1 MTKQEFLKK
10 LEKKLD
16 ILSKEERE
24 DTINEYRDIID
35 EKMKHGRTEEEAVEE
50 AGDVNEL
57 AKEIIE
63 AYKINPDYQKNSKT
77 FAESTEDVIKKG
89 AKKLS
94 EVTEEVVDNFKKSN
108 FEFTTENVFE
118 IVIKIIFIL
127 FALAILKIPFTI
139 VESLLI
145 NIFEFSFL
153 GSIVTTIFKI
163 IMELVYLGVCVLIV
177 LNFIQKSFPK
187 VEKKESEEKEPQKKN
202 IERKETV
209 KTKKEMN
216 FSDICIFII
225 KFFVIICII
234 IPLFC
239 SLIGLCVALSV
250 IVYFMTKGILA
261 YGILVLL
268 LGFLSFNCSFLQI
281 AFDLLNKKKVK
292 CYSLFISFILTLIG
306 GFMTI
311 DYITGFEY
319 VNQID
324 ESRYSVVTN
333 TYEET
338 IYQNTAIY
346 YTDNLLIDNT
356 LEDNHIR
363 IEVRYSNEYMEIS
376 KNRIDTD
383 GLTKIIFY
391 KDTIKSFKFNKNII
405 EDIKNQK
412 IYNYELLGDAK
423 IIVYA
428 NDSTIK
434 YIK

>member
-94 EVTEEVVDNFKKSN
+94 EVTEEVVDNFKNSD

-118 IVIKIIFIL
+118 IIIKIIFIL
-127 FALAILKIPFTI
+127 FALAILKIPFSI

-145 NIFEFSFL
+145 SIFKFSFL
-153 GSIVTTIFKI
+153 GSAATIILKT
-163 IMELVYLGVCVLIV
+163 IMELVYLGVCILIV
-177 LNFIQKSFPK
+177 INFIQKSFCK
-187 VEKKESEEKEPQKKN
+187 TDKEEKSVEKKEIKEEKSG
-202 IERKETV
+202 
-209 KTKKEMN
+209 TK
-216 FSDICIFII
+216 FYDIVAFII

-239 SLIGLCVALSV
+239 SLIGLCIALSV
-250 IVYFMTKGILA
+250 VIYCITKGILA

-268 LGFLSFNCSFLQI
+268 LGMISFNCSFLQI
-281 AFDLLNKKKVK
+281 TFDLLNKKKVK
-292 CYSLFISFILTLIG
+292 FYSFMISFILTLIG
-306 GFMTI
+306 GFMTV
-311 DYITGFEY
+311 DYITNFEY
-319 VNQID
+319 VNQLD
-324 ESRYSVVTN
+324 ETRYSMVTN
-333 TYEET
+333 TYEES
-338 IYQNTAIY
+338 IYQNTMIY
-346 YTDNLLIDNT
+346 YMDNLVVDNT
-356 LEDNHIR
+356 LEDNQIR
-363 IEVRYSNEYMEIS
+363 IEVRYSNEYIEIF
-376 KNRIDTD
+376 KNRIDSD
-383 GLTKIIFY
+383 GLTKIIFS
-391 KDTIKSFKFNKNII
+391 KDVIKNIGINKNII

-412 IYNYELLGDAK
+412 IYNYELLSDARV
-423 IIVYA
+423 IVYA
-428 NDSTIK
+428 NESTIQ
-434 YIK
+434 YIKN

>member
-127 FALAILKIPFTI
+127 FALAILKIPFAI
-139 VESLLI
+139 AESLLI

-153 GSIVTTIFKI
+153 GSVVTAIFRI
-163 IMELVYLGVCVLIV
+163 IMELVYLGVCILIV

-202 IERKETV
+202 IERKEKV

-216 FSDICIFII
+216 FSDICVFII

-261 YGILVLL
+261 YGILL

-292 CYSLFISFILTLIG
+292 CYSLLISFILTLIG